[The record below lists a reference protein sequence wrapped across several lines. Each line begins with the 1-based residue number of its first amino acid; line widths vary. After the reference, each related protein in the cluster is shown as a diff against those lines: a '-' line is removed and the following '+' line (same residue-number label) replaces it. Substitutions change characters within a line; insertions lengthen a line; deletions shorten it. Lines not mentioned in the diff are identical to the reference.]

1 MTDGGDA
8 LQQRL
13 AALHAEYLARLP
25 GRLTELDG
33 LLDALR
39 RGDRDSL
46 EPLQRQLHNL
56 TGSAGSY
63 GLDEISRLAREA
75 EQAAAR
81 LGEQTTLDDADLDIL
96 TQRVRLLGEGVKG
109 EG

>member
-1 MTDGGDA
+1 MADGGDA

-13 AALHAEYLARLP
+13 AALHADYLARLP
-25 GRLTELDG
+25 GRLAELDS

-39 RGDRDSL
+39 SGHRDSL

-75 EQAAAR
+75 EQTAAR
-81 LGEQTTLDDADLDIL
+81 LGEQSTLDAADLEAL
-96 TQRVRLLGEGVKG
+96 SQRIRLLGEGVKG
-109 EG
+109 EE